1 MPENNR
7 SMTITEHIE
16 ELRKRLLIGL
26 VALGITTVAS
36 FSFAQYLIEY
46 LSQPI
51 GGLQNLQSIE
61 ITENIGVFMRVS
73 LLAGFVLALPVIIYE
88 FLAFIMPGLE
98 PAEKKWVYWTIPFIT
113 FMFILGA
120 AFAFLVMLPAAIPFL
135 TSFLGVQTVPRL
147 SNYINFV
154 SNLIFWI
161 GMSFQAP
168 LVVLI
173 LARLKLVRAAD
184 LVKQWRLAVVIIAI
198 LAAMVTPTVDPVN
211 MALLMAPL
219 ILLYWISVL
228 LAALARRGEK

>member
-1 MPENNR
+1 
-7 SMTITEHIE
+7 MTITEHIE
-16 ELRKRLLIGL
+16 ELRKRLLVGL
-26 VALGITTVAS
+26 LALGFTTVAS
-36 FSFAQYLIEY
+36 FAFAQYLIEY

-73 LLAGFVLALPVIIYE
+73 LLAGFVLALPVILYE

-113 FMFILGA
+113 LMFILGA

-168 LVVLI
+168 LIVLI
-173 LARLKLVRAAD
+173 LARLKLIRAGD
-184 LVKQWRLAVVIIAI
+184 LVKQWRLAVVVIAI

>member
-1 MPENNR
+1 
-7 SMTITEHIE
+7 MTITEHIE